1 MSYAFV
7 IRDDEKSREIKD
19 FLESKIKLNKDEI
32 NPKIVIAVGG
42 DGTILTAVHKY
53 PDAIIFG
60 VHTGH
65 LGFFANYDSDKLDI
79 LIDDINNN
87 NYKVDYLD
95 SLEASFTDSDGNKND
110 FAINEVTILSP
121 GRTLRIDVYI
131 DDEYFERFRGTG
143 LAISTPFGS
152 TAYNKSLNGSVV
164 DTSLKLM
171 QLTEIASINSNAY
184 KTLSSPLVLSDERR
198 IRLEVNSNETDVYIT
213 ADNITYKQ
221 NHLESMIIDYKKNNI
236 KMGYHE
242 QLSFIKRINRT
253 FIISKD
259 WNYLN
264 VFGNIVMITFTL
276 KIKMLVWS
284 KFVDINKW

>member
-19 FLESKIKLNKDEI
+19 FLESKIKLNKNEI

-95 SLEASFTDSDGNKND
+95 SLEASFSDSDGKNNA
-110 FAINEVTILSP
+110 FAINEFTILSP

-152 TAYNKSLNGSVV
+152 TAYNK
-164 DTSLKLM
+164 
-171 QLTEIASINSNAY
+171 
-184 KTLSSPLVLSDERR
+184 
-198 IRLEVNSNETDVYIT
+198 
-213 ADNITYKQ
+213 
-221 NHLESMIIDYKKNNI
+221 
-236 KMGYHE
+236 
-242 QLSFIKRINRT
+242 
-253 FIISKD
+253 
-259 WNYLN
+259 
-264 VFGNIVMITFTL
+264 
-276 KIKMLVWS
+276 
-284 KFVDINKW
+284 